1 MMKQFQIRFIYND
14 RVLHDVFQY
23 ESEDML
29 LDEIKD
35 KTAIGGYLVV
45 KHKYITSVYNLTN
58 LVSLSIKELKNEK

>member
-1 MMKQFQIRFIYND
+1 MKQFQIRFIYND
-14 RVLHDVFQY
+14 RVLHDVVQY

-35 KTAIGGYLVV
+35 KTDIGGYLVV
-45 KHKYITSVYNLTN
+45 KNKYSTCLYNLTN